1 MFDQMSGYCGQA
13 NLHIKLTITPA
24 LFIVLLA
31 GLYKVLD
38 MKMFYYL

>member
-1 MFDQMSGYCGQA
+1 MSRYCGQA

-24 LFIVLLA
+24 LFLVLA